1 MSLGEMEN
9 LRKRVREITI
19 ELLRLLGERNQLVE
33 RIGKIKE
40 QLGVEVFQPEV
51 EKELRDL
58 MLREGRDLGLSP
70 TLVEGLA
77 TVLFQASLNTQ
88 GKKGKSITHMDILRK
103 GLELR
108 RAGVEVHHL
117 EVGEPDLGA
126 PKEVRIAVS
135 QAVVDGRARYGDP
148 RGLPELRKKISE
160 HVNSRFGCDLVPDN
174 FLVVPGGR
182 FGVYLALK
190 ALAGAGDEVI
200 LLDPSWPMY
209 RQCVEFVGARPVGV
223 KTRLENGWR
232 PSIENLE
239 NMVNGSTKAI
249 ILNYPNNPT
258 GKILDRKDFEEI
270 VELASERKLTLI
282 SDEVYLDYSFGQQSS
297 VLDGYDVRYVVIQ
310 SFSKSFGMT
319 GYRVGYLI
327 AEKELI
333 AKMTSLISLMIT
345 CVPEFIQ
352 LGALRA
358 LDLEN
363 VPRKYSEIIRVRME
377 TAARELSKLPVTF
390 YRPDGGMYVFP
401 KLNLDDVDITA
412 TTLKLLE
419 KKGVAVAPGSIFGG
433 YDSHFRISLGA
444 SEESI
449 TKGIRLMREFLS
461 EEGLA

>member
-1 MSLGEMEN
+1 LG
-9 LRKRVREITI
+9 
-19 ELLRLLGERNQLVE
+19 
-33 RIGKIKE
+33 
-40 QLGVEVFQPEV
+40 
-51 EKELRDL
+51 
-58 MLREGRDLGLSP
+58 
-70 TLVEGLA
+70 
-77 TVLFQASLNTQ
+77 
-88 GKKGKSITHMDILRK
+88 
-103 GLELR
+103 
-108 RAGVEVHHL
+108 
-117 EVGEPDLGA
+117 
-126 PKEVRIAVS
+126 
-135 QAVVDGRARYGDP
+135 
-148 RGLPELRKKISE
+148 
-160 HVNSRFGCDLVPDN
+160 
-174 FLVVPGGR
+174 
-182 FGVYLALK
+182 
-190 ALAGAGDEVI
+190 GAGDVVI

-209 RQCVEFVGARPVGV
+209 RQCVVFVGARPVGV